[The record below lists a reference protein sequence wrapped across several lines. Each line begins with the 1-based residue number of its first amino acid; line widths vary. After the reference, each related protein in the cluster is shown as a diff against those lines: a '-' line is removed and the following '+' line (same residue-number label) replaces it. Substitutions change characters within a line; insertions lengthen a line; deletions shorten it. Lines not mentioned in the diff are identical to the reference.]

1 MNESRLEKRLR
12 YALKCSRIVWR
23 KPTKHTF
30 ASVDP
35 KGGTAT
41 IRLPPELD
49 DDYTLRTLL
58 HELMHIS
65 IHAELGAFGAF
76 EEDIMIRV
84 LEPRMMGWLT
94 EHPRHQAWWLK
105 KLRVAREGK

>member
-12 YALKCSRIVWR
+12 FALKCSRIRWR
-23 KPTKHTF
+23 KASPNRF
-30 ASVDP
+30 ASVEP
-35 KGGTAT
+35 NGGIAV
-41 IRLPPELD
+41 IHLPPGHD

-58 HELMHIS
+58 HELMHVA
-65 IHAELGAFGAF
+65 IHAELGSFGAF

-94 EHPRHQAWWLK
+94 EHPRVQAWWLK
-105 KLRVAREGK
+105 RLREAKEAE